1 MTLNDKSNE
10 KSIHFPHFTFS
21 IASRASLHLAQL
33 MPQFNLHF
41 KFFNDLFNSTLII
54 NTKNLQGLAFTLEE
68 RQVLG
73 MHGLLPAVVKT
84 EEQQLEHAKVL
95 LERCATDLDR
105 YIYLMG
111 LQDRNERLFYRVLA
125 SDIGNMMPLVYT
137 PTVGE
142 FEENVS

>member
-1 MTLNDKSNE
+1 
-10 KSIHFPHFTFS
+10 
-21 IASRASLHLAQL
+21 
-33 MPQFNLHF
+33 
-41 KFFNDLFNSTLII
+41 
-54 NTKNLQGLAFTLEE
+54 
-68 RQVLG
+68 

-142 FEENVS
+142 FERIY